1 MDKIFAVVTCL
12 GSNILNPDVHVL
24 AMFDTLDEAEKYKDG
39 MDDWNI
45 LTIDPK
51 IVWNEGEFNF
61 KKINKFKQGAG
72 VAKVEDD

>member
-12 GSNILNPDVHVL
+12 GSSILDPDVHVL

-45 LTIDPK
+45 LTVDPEM
-51 IVWNEGEFNF
+51 VWNEGEFNF
-61 KKINKFKQGAG
+61 KKISKFKQGAG
-72 VAKVEDD
+72 VVKVEDD